1 MRVWTKNTICWKFWE
16 NFHKIIAKNALY
28 LHTFQ
33 NKINKPCVNFLLT
46 FGPKTQLIGKFWEN
60 FESFNENFIEKWKFY
75 FIFRKF
81 VTKNRAFG
89 SNTIFLQ
96 QFFRFRGGVGFP
108 SSPWLLPC
116 LWWTSISPSHPW
128 LLPDPSDTYLLIF
141 KFEIFKTRNSFGC

>member
-96 QFFRFRGGVGFP
+96 QFFRFRGGG
-108 SSPWLLPC
+108 
-116 LWWTSISPSHPW
+116 ISPFPLATPLPLVDFDFPLPSLATPW
-128 LLPDPSDTYLLIF
+128 PFWYIF
-141 KFEIFKTRNSFGC
+141 INFQIWNL